1 MSDPRHGI
9 LLFFCHHHF
18 GNLALPRP
26 IPRATDVLFEHQA
39 GVETPSETD
48 FVTI

>member
-9 LLFFCHHHF
+9 LLFLYRRHF
-18 GNLALPRP
+18 GRLIRP
-26 IPRATDVLFEHQA
+26 YSFPSATDVLFEHQA

>member
-18 GNLALPRP
+18 GNLALLRL
-26 IPRATDVLFEHQA
+26 IPRATYVFFELQT